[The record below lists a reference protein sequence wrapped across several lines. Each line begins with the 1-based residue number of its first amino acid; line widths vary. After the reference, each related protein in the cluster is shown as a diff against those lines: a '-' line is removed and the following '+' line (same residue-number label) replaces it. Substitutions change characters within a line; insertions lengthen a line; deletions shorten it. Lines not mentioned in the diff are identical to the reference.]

1 MAAPIVWTALGRLF
15 IVAVMQ
21 LLAGKDAADHI
32 AGIIHPKYQV
42 HGFSVHLTVRKIWAI
57 DPAGKLDF
65 GGGEYVPAG
74 RVELAPLQLRP
85 EDNYLW
91 WELDRESYFVECNET
106 ISLASD
112 QIALIEPEDR
122 LLRAGGW
129 HVPLFVRGHVDPVE
143 LLLTVGIL
151 QLRVKEN
158 ARIARVRLFRI
169 DQELK
174 SSRTRRKGAAP
185 KSSRPKRK

>member
-1 MAAPIVWTALGRLF
+1 
-15 IVAVMQ
+15 MQ
-21 LLAGKDAADHI
+21 ILSGKDAAEHV

-42 HGFSVHLTVRKIWAI
+42 HGFSVHLTVRKIYAV
-57 DPAGKLDF
+57 DPVGKLDF

-74 RVELAPLQLRP
+74 RVEVAPIRLRP

-106 ISLASD
+106 LSLASD

-122 LLRAGGW
+122 LLRAGAW
-129 HVPLFVRGHVDPVE
+129 HVPLFVRGHIDPVE
-143 LLLTVGIL
+143 LLLTVGVL

-158 ARIARVRLFRI
+158 ARLARVRLFRI
-169 DQELK
+169 DDPAKSTKPRRK
-174 SSRTRRKGAAP
+174 SSPP
-185 KSSRPKRK
+185 KPKLAKRK